1 MPELPEV
8 ETVAAALRI
17 HLPGRGVTEIAVRCE
32 KLRRPM
38 PVKALQNLVNKAI
51 CGVRRRAKY
60 LLIDM
65 SDGQTIVI
73 HLGMTGTLRL
83 AGSGEKAER
92 HDHLDL
98 QLDNEKILRFRDPR
112 KFGLVM
118 VVKPDEQGEI
128 KELGELAP
136 EPLSNNFTTDYFYAL
151 SRKRTTAVKNFIMD
165 QRRVVGV
172 GNIYASESLFRARI
186 RPTIA
191 VGRLGKER
199 CRQLVTIIKEVLS
212 EAIATGGTTISDFY
226 GVDGS
231 EGAFARELQ
240 VYGRTGEPC
249 SKCCRPIEKIT
260 IGGRSTF
267 YCPQCQKK

>member
-17 HLPGRGVTEIAVRCE
+17 HLPGREITRVTARCDR
-32 KLRRPM
+32 LRRPI
-38 PVKALQNLVNKAI
+38 PLEALQNLINKAI
-51 CGVRRRAKY
+51 VGVRRRAKY

-65 SDGQTIVI
+65 SDGEILVI

-83 AGSGEKAER
+83 AGRDESAGR

-98 QLDNEKILRFRDPR
+98 ELDDGRSLRYRDPR
-112 KFGLVM
+112 KFGLIM
-118 VVKPDEQGEI
+118 VVRAQALGEVA
-128 KELGELAP
+128 ELGALAP
-136 EPLSNNFTTDYFYAL
+136 EPLSPEFSADYFYNL

-172 GNIYASESLFRARI
+172 GNIYASESLFRSRI
-186 RPTIA
+186 RPTTA
-191 VGRLGKER
+191 VGTLSLER
-199 CRQLVTIIKEVLS
+199 CRKLVNTIKEVLS
-212 EAIATGGTTISDFY
+212 EAIATGGTTISDFRQ
-226 GVDGS
+226 VDGS

-249 SKCCRPIEKIT
+249 IICGQPIEKT
-260 IGGRSTF
+260 VIGGRSTF
-267 YCPQCQKK
+267 YCPQCQKR

>member
-8 ETVAAALRI
+8 ETVAAALRV
-17 HLPGRGVTEIAVRCE
+17 HLPGRRVTGVTVRCE
-32 KLRRPM
+32 KLRRPL
-38 PVKALQNLVNKAI
+38 PVKALQNLVNEAI
-51 CGVRRRAKY
+51 LGVRRRAKY

-65 SDGQTIVI
+65 SCGQTLVI

-83 AGSGEKAER
+83 TIGSESPGR

-98 QLDNEKILRFRDPR
+98 QLDNGECLRFRDPR

-118 VVKPDEQGEI
+118 VVKPNEQGVI

-136 EPLSNNFTTDYFYAL
+136 EPLSRDFTADYFYHL
-151 SRKRTTAVKNFIMD
+151 SRKRTTSVKNFIMD

-172 GNIYASESLFRARI
+172 GNIYASETLFRARI
-186 RPTIA
+186 RPTTA
-191 VGRLGKER
+191 VGRLGQER

-212 EAIATGGTTISDFY
+212 EAIATGGTTISDFRR
-226 GVDGS
+226 VDGS

-249 SKCCRPIEKIT
+249 VACHQPIEKIT
-260 IGGRSTF
+260 LGGRSTF
-267 YCPQCQKK
+267 YCPQCQKI

>member
-8 ETVAAALRI
+8 ETVAAALRC
-17 HLPGRGVTEIAVRCE
+17 HLPGRRVAGVAVRCE

-38 PVKALQNLVNKAI
+38 PVKALQNLVNEAI

-65 SDGQTIVI
+65 NDGQTLVI
-73 HLGMTGTLRL
+73 HLGMSGTLRL
-83 AGSGEKAER
+83 DAAGENAER

-98 QLDNEKILRFRDPR
+98 ELDNGKILRFRDPR

-118 VVKPDEQGEI
+118 VVKPNEQGEI

-136 EPLSNNFTTDYFYAL
+136 EPLSGDFTTDYFYDL

-186 RPTIA
+186 RPTTA
-191 VGRLGKER
+191 VGKLGKER
-199 CRQLVTIIKEVLS
+199 CQRLVTVIKKVLA

-240 VYGRTGEPC
+240 VYGRTGKPC
-249 SKCCRPIEKIT
+249 VKCGQPIKKLT
-260 IGGRSTF
+260 IGGRSAF
-267 YCPQCQKK
+267 YCPQCQK

>member
-8 ETVAAALRI
+8 ETVVAALRA
-17 HLPGRGVTEIAVRCE
+17 HLPGKRVTGVAVRCE
-32 KLRRPM
+32 KLRRPI
-38 PVKALQNLVNKAI
+38 PVKALQNLADKTI
-51 CGVRRRAKY
+51 SEVRRRAKY
-60 LLIDM
+60 LLIDLN
-65 SDGQTIVI
+65 DGPTLVI

-83 AGSGEKAER
+83 AANGESAGR

-98 QLDNEKILRFRDPR
+98 QLDNGECLRFRDPR

-118 VVKPDEQGEI
+118 VVKPNEQGEI

-136 EPLSNNFTTDYFYAL
+136 EPLNKDFTADYFYHL
-151 SRKRTTAVKNFIMD
+151 SRKRTTPVKNFIMD

-172 GNIYASESLFRARI
+172 GNIYASETLFRARI

-191 VGRLGKER
+191 VGKLGKKR
-199 CRQLVTIIKEVLS
+199 CRQLVNVIKEVLT

-240 VYGRTGEPC
+240 VYGRTGKPC
-249 SKCCRPIEKIT
+249 VACHQPIEKLT
-260 IGGRSTF
+260 LGGRSTF
-267 YCPQCQKK
+267 YCPQCQKR

>member
-8 ETVAAALRI
+8 ETVATALRS
-17 HLPGRGVTEIAVRCE
+17 HLPGRKVTGVTTRCE

-38 PVKALQNLVNKAI
+38 PVKALQNLINVTI
-51 CGVRRRAKY
+51 RGVRRRAKY

-65 SDGQTIVI
+65 NCGQTLVI

-83 AGSGEKAER
+83 TDKDDAAKR

-98 QLDNEKILRFRDPR
+98 QLDNGECLRFRDPR

-118 VVKPDEQGEI
+118 VVKPNELGEI
-128 KELGELAP
+128 KELGKLAP
-136 EPLSNNFTTDYFYAL
+136 EPLSEEFSSDYFYRL
-151 SRKRTTAVKNFIMD
+151 SRKRTTPVKNFIMD

-172 GNIYASESLFRARI
+172 GNIYASESLFRTNI
-186 RPTIA
+186 RPTTT
-191 VGRLGKER
+191 VGRLGLKR
-199 CRQLVTIIKEVLS
+199 CSQLVKTIKEVLN
-212 EAIATGGTTISDFY
+212 EAIATGGTTISDFH

-231 EGAFARELQ
+231 EGAFVRKLQ
-240 VYGRTGEPC
+240 VYGRTGKPCVKCQEPI
-249 SKCCRPIEKIT
+249 KKII

-267 YCPQCQKK
+267 YCPKCQKR

>member
-8 ETVAAALRI
+8 ETVAAALRAC
-17 HLPGRGVTEIAVRCE
+17 LPGRRITGVKVRCE

-38 PVKALQNLVNKAI
+38 PVKALQNLVNEAI

-65 SDGQTIVI
+65 SDGQTLVI

-83 AGSGEKAER
+83 TDKNEAAER
-92 HDHLDL
+92 HDHLDF
-98 QLDNEKILRFRDPR
+98 QLDSGECLRFRDPR

-118 VVKPDEQGEI
+118 VVKPNERGEI

-136 EPLSNNFTTDYFYAL
+136 EPLGEDFTADYFYRL

-191 VGRLGKER
+191 VSRLGQER
-199 CRQLVTIIKEVLS
+199 CRRLVTVIKEVLA
-212 EAIATGGTTISDFY
+212 EAIATGGTTISDFHS
-226 GVDGS
+226 VDGS

-240 VYGRTGEPC
+240 VYGRTGELC
-249 SKCCRPIEKIT
+249 VKCRQPIEKLT

-267 YCPQCQKK
+267 YCPQCQKS